1 MDKLANGD
9 ELSPA
14 IEFLEAGE
22 YTEAQNWLTNFI
34 EAHPDNP
41 EWFNNN
47 KQISQHDNYM
57 LQKDRKIGIA
67 CANFTSFEPT
77 EDADRVLAA
86 TALLE
91 GPT

>member
-22 YTEAQNWLTNFI
+22 YAEAQKWLTNFI

-41 EWFNNN
+41 E
-47 KQISQHDNYM
+47 S
-57 LQKDRKIGIA
+57 
-67 CANFTSFEPT
+67 S
-77 EDADRVLAA
+77 VS
-86 TALLE
+86 AL
-91 GPT
+91 